1 MKYENLLDAIGDT
14 PIVRL
19 NRLTRHLQCS
29 LYAKLEFMNP
39 GGSVKDRIAKY
50 MALEAEKRGAIAAGG
65 TFIECTSGNTGM
77 GLALFACARGYK
89 TVFTVNDKQSREK
102 INMLKAMG
110 AEVIVCPTAL
120 APDHPHHYV
129 QVARKLAREIPN
141 SFLCN
146 QYDNPDNAL
155 AHYETT
161 GPEIWRDTE
170 GRITHFVCGMGTC
183 GTITGTGKYLKEQ
196 NPKVQVIG
204 VDPEGSLFYDCF
216 HHGKLIEPH
225 VYKVEGIGE
234 DFFPK
239 VLNWDYVDDM
249 VQVSDKES
257 FVMARKLAQTEGI
270 FAGGSS
276 GAAVTGALRVV
287 ETLSP
292 EDLMVV
298 ILPDG
303 GRQYLGKLYN
313 DDWMRES
320 QFIEAEIRLTVAD
333 ILRSKKIK
341 QLEYTETSETALA
354 AMKKMRAIDSSQLPV
369 FEEGGVVGT
378 VYDDDLINAIL
389 QAKDLAS
396 MTVRE
401 LMRESLPI
409 IQREA
414 TLEEITRF
422 IPGKCPALLV
432 DLGNGQYQ
440 ILTKFDLVTAVGT
453 FAEGKR

>member
-19 NRLTRHLQCS
+19 NKLTRHLQCS

-50 MALEAEKRGAIAAGG
+50 MALGAEKRGAIAPGG

-89 TVFTVNDKQSREK
+89 TLFTVNDKQSREK
-102 INMLKAMG
+102 ITMLKAMG
-110 AEVIVCPTAL
+110 AEVIVCPTAV
-120 APDHPHHYV
+120 APEHPHHYV
-129 QVARKLAREIPN
+129 QVARKLAQEIQN

-196 NPKVQVIG
+196 NPKIQVIG
-204 VDPEGSLFYDCF
+204 VDPEGSLFYDFF
-216 HHGKLIEPH
+216 HHGKLTEPH
-225 VYKVEGIGE
+225 VYKIEGIGE

-257 FVMARKLAQTEGI
+257 FVMARKLARTEGV

-276 GAAVTGALRVV
+276 GAAVTGALRVA
-287 ETLSP
+287 ETLGP

-313 DDWMRES
+313 DDWMREN

-333 ILRSKKIK
+333 ILRSKKIQ
-341 QLEYTETSETALA
+341 QLEYTETSETALT

-369 FEEGGVVGT
+369 FEEGSVVGT

-389 QAKDLAS
+389 HAKDLAS

-401 LMRESLPI
+401 LMREPLPLI
-409 IQREA
+409 PREA

>member
-1 MKYENLLDAIGDT
+1 
-14 PIVRL
+14 
-19 NRLTRHLQCS
+19 
-29 LYAKLEFMNP
+29 
-39 GGSVKDRIAKY
+39 
-50 MALEAEKRGAIAAGG
+50 
-65 TFIECTSGNTGM
+65 
-77 GLALFACARGYK
+77 
-89 TVFTVNDKQSREK
+89 
-102 INMLKAMG
+102 
-110 AEVIVCPTAL
+110 
-120 APDHPHHYV
+120 
-129 QVARKLAREIPN
+129 
-141 SFLCN
+141 
-146 QYDNPDNAL
+146 
-155 AHYETT
+155 
-161 GPEIWRDTE
+161 
-170 GRITHFVCGMGTC
+170 
-183 GTITGTGKYLKEQ
+183 
-196 NPKVQVIG
+196 
-204 VDPEGSLFYDCF
+204 
-216 HHGKLIEPH
+216 
-225 VYKVEGIGE
+225 
-234 DFFPK
+234 
-239 VLNWDYVDDM
+239 
-249 VQVSDKES
+249 
-257 FVMARKLAQTEGI
+257 
-270 FAGGSS
+270 
-276 GAAVTGALRVV
+276 
-287 ETLSP
+287 
-292 EDLMVV
+292 MVV

-333 ILRSKKIK
+333 ILRSKRIK
-341 QLEYTETSETALA
+341 QLEYAETSENALA

-369 FEEGGVVGT
+369 FEEGSVVGT